1 MAGFSQLWENTMLVL
16 KNNVQ
21 SISFDTWIRELKP
34 LNQENDVFYFEVASD
49 LHKKMIVDRYIS
61 TIKDCLLQTITQS
74 NFPVDVETF
83 DIELL
88 TTKEKSLLNTNPLKA
103 DTTPAKSI
111 KLNPSYSFEN
121 FVVGSSNKFAHAASV
136 AVAERPGLT
145 YNPLFIYG
153 GVGLGKTHLMQAIA
167 NYVKQQYEQ
176 ANIMYVTSE
185 SFMNELISSIQT
197 NRNVEFRNK
206 YRNVDVLL
214 IDDIQFIAG
223 RESTQEEFFHTFNAL
238 YETNKQIIISSDK
251 PPQDIPSLEDRLSSR
266 FQWGL
271 LADIQPPDYET
282 RMAILKNKY
291 DNLKA
296 KENFDFNI
304 PEEILSFIA
313 EKSLTNIRQLEG
325 ALQKVF
331 AFSRINNA
339 PVDLSTSEKILK
351 DFFKSDVKMIY
362 PKDVIDII
370 CDYYNITE
378 EDIKGRN
385 RAREISFPRQIAMYI
400 MRDVTDY
407 SLPKI
412 GSIFGGRDHTTVMH
426 ACEKISNDMQKNTEF
441 KITVSDLI
449 NKVKNN

>member
-1 MAGFSQLWENTMLVL
+1 MATFSPLWENTMTVI
-16 KNNVQ
+16 KNNIQ
-21 SISFDTWIRELKP
+21 SISFETWIKEIKP
-34 LNQENDVFYFEVASD
+34 IKQDQDCFYFEVASD
-49 LHKKMIVDRYIS
+49 LHKKMIMDRYFP
-61 TIKDCLLQTITQS
+61 TIKEYLIKTAKQTGY
-74 NFPVDVETF
+74 PVSEENIDLIF
-83 DIELL
+83 L
-88 TTKEKSLLNTNPLKA
+88 TSDEKSIL
-103 DTTPAKSI
+103 DTTPEPSKVSAVSV

-121 FVVGSSNKFAHAASV
+121 FVVGNSNKFAHAASV
-136 AVAERPGLT
+136 AVAEAPGLT

-167 NYVKQQYEQ
+167 NYINEQYPQ
-176 ANIMYVTSE
+176 ADIMYVTSE

-197 NRNVEFRNK
+197 NRNVEFRDK
-206 YRNVDVLL
+206 YRNVDILL

-238 YETNKQIIISSDK
+238 YEANKQIIISSDK
-251 PPQDIPSLEDRLSSR
+251 PPQEIPTLEERLSSR

-291 DNLKA
+291 NNLQA
-296 KENFDFNI
+296 KENFDFAI
-304 PEEILSFIA
+304 SEDILSFIA

-331 AFSRINNA
+331 AFSRINNTH
-339 PVDLSTSEKILK
+339 VDMNAAEKILK
-351 DFFKSDVKMIY
+351 DFFISDVRMIY
-362 PKDVIDII
+362 PKDVIDIV

-378 EDIKGRN
+378 ADIKGRN
-385 RAREISFPRQIAMYI
+385 RAREVSYPRQIAMYI
-400 MRDVTDY
+400 MREVTDY

-412 GSIFGGRDHTTVMH
+412 GSLFGGRDHTTVIH
-426 ACEKISNDMQKNTEF
+426 ACDKISTDIEKNHDF
-441 KITVSDLI
+441 KITVTDLI

>member
-1 MAGFSQLWENTMLVL
+1 MAAFSPLWENTMSII
-16 KNNVQ
+16 KNKIQ
-21 SISFDTWIRELKP
+21 SISFETWIKEIKP
-34 LNQENDVFYFEVASD
+34 IKQDGDTFYFEVASD
-49 LHKKMIVDRYIS
+49 LHKKMIVDRYHT
-61 TIKDCLLQTITQS
+61 TIKDCLVNTAMQTNYPLQE
-74 NFPVDVETF
+74 ETLDLVF
-83 DIELL
+83 L
-88 TTKEKSLLNTNPLKA
+88 TSEEKSFLDVSSPSIETNPAKA
-103 DTTPAKSI
+103 V

-136 AVAERPGLT
+136 AVAEAPGLT

-167 NYVKQQYEQ
+167 NYIKDQYPE

-197 NRNVEFRNK
+197 NRNVEFRDK

-238 YETNKQIIISSDK
+238 YESNKQIIISSDK
-251 PPQDIPSLEDRLSSR
+251 PPQDIPTLEERLSSR

-291 DNLKA
+291 NSLQA
-296 KENFDFNI
+296 KENFDFAI
-304 PEEILSFIA
+304 SEEILSFIA

-331 AFSRINNA
+331 AFSRLNNT
-339 PVDLSTSEKILK
+339 PVDMNTSQKILK

-362 PKDVIDII
+362 PKDVIDIV
-370 CDYYNITE
+370 CDYYGITE

-385 RAREISFPRQIAMYI
+385 RAREISYPRQIAMYI
-400 MRDVTDY
+400 MREVTDY

-412 GSIFGGRDHTTVMH
+412 GSLFGNRDHTTVMH
-426 ACEKISNDMQKNTEF
+426 ACEKVSTDMKEGTDF
-441 KITVSDLI
+441 KITVTDLI

>member
-1 MAGFSQLWENTMLVL
+1 MAGFSQLWENTMLVI

-34 LNQENDVFYFEVASD
+34 LKQENDVFYFEVASD
-49 LHKKMIVDRYIS
+49 LHKKMIVDRYMS
-61 TIKDCLLQTITQS
+61 TIKDCLIQTVQQS
-74 NFPVDVETF
+74 NFPADPETLE
-83 DIELL
+83 IELL

-103 DTTPAKSI
+103 DTTPAKPI

-197 NRNVEFRNK
+197 NRNVEFRDK

-251 PPQDIPSLEDRLSSR
+251 PPQEIPSLEDRLSSR

-339 PVDLSTSEKILK
+339 PVDLAMSEKILK

-362 PKDVIDII
+362 PKDVIDIV
-370 CDYYNITE
+370 CDFYNITE

-385 RAREISFPRQIAMYI
+385 RAREVSYPRQIAMYI
-400 MRDVTDY
+400 MREVTDY

-412 GSIFGGRDHTTVMH
+412 GSLFGGRDHTTVMH
-426 ACEKISNDMQKNTEF
+426 ACDKVNTDMQENTEF
-441 KITVSDLI
+441 KITVNDLI